1 MKKNNRDTIT
11 STKTILQLA
20 TPTDV
25 YNYLLHAKNERTEKI
40 IKQIILDLER
50 TPTDDPKLTQVDDET
65 IESR

>member
-1 MKKNNRDTIT
+1 M
-11 STKTILQLA
+11 ILQLA